1 MDAPRTHYQISLTA
15 RQALGLFAALLIA
28 LAVAFFFGLRAGLAG
43 RSNAPRDGE
52 PVASLAAGRV
62 ETPEAVP
69 RVETAVPTAAFTG
82 SSRTVL
88 APVPAGPTAAPE
100 PTVPA
105 TIQPFDDRS
114 ADEPPASAEAPAAAA
129 HAPPASE
136 RSAPSSAGK
145 YWVQVASLT
154 SREEAGSLQTRL
166 SRRGFRAQIL
176 SADGPHGKGHV
187 YRIRVGP
194 YPSEPEAQKAATRLA
209 KQEKLKGP
217 WVVPEGK

>member
-1 MDAPRTHYQISLTA
+1 
-15 RQALGLFAALLIA
+15 
-28 LAVAFFFGLRAGLAG
+28 V
-43 RSNAPRDGE
+43 
-52 PVASLAAGRV
+52 
-62 ETPEAVP
+62 
-69 RVETAVPTAAFTG
+69 FTG

-88 APVPAGPTAAPE
+88 APAPSRTTPAAE

-105 TIQPFDDRS
+105 TLQPFEDRS
-114 ADEPPASAEAPAAAA
+114 ADEPPASDESPAAAA
-129 HAPPASE
+129 ARPPATSE
-136 RSAPSSAGK
+136 RPAASTTGK

-166 SRRGFRAQIL
+166 SRRGFHAQIV